1 MEIEDLL
8 NTVDEIVVSNKASD
22 KDSCQAV
29 LDAHWAQDE
38 AIINGG
44 DDDVDDDTCIVNTGP
59 TR

>member
-1 MEIEDLL
+1 MEVKDFL
-8 NTVDEIVVSNKASD
+8 NPGDEIAVSNEASD
-22 KDSCQAV
+22 KDICQAV

-44 DDDVDDDTCIVNTGP
+44 NDNVDDDTCVINTGP